1 MKLEKKICKKKR
13 CQLTL
18 TFKTHNPNH
27 YIINTTSK
35 KTHEV
40 QFLINQML
48 KGEIGKKKTQL
59 YRRIQNKK
67 ITIKRMRDKIK

>member
-48 KGEIGKKKTQL
+48 KGEIGKKKLNYTE
-59 YRRIQNKK
+59 RS
-67 ITIKRMRDKIK
+67 KIKK

>member
-1 MKLEKKICKKKR
+1 
-13 CQLTL
+13 
-18 TFKTHNPNH
+18 
-27 YIINTTSK
+27 
-35 KTHEV
+35 
-40 QFLINQML
+40 ML